1 MRCGFFYLFPVF
13 FCSISMIFINGAYEI
28 YIAADTWHTGK
39 KHTHENNNN
48 DDDRAHNKETRFT
61 YIILLS
67 AFPAGIKCLCIQ
79 YIINSAAHISFQS
92 GDSRDKWVYSYSVFY
107 LVLIKLLNA
116 SYFTSSCGKKG
127 KKQNFDAIE
136 AIFLLCLLSFRLFSI
151 GTVFFYSKN
160 KANHFPRG
168 FSLDF
173 TLSLIQL
180 GLETWHGSMNIQP
193 LLLFPNR
200 FSIRYTTKLAEN
212 VKINA
217 AQNNLWRQ
225 TSWLYCVRVCYQL

>member
-1 MRCGFFYLFPVF
+1 MRFTLQQTLGTQ
-13 FCSISMIFINGAYEI
+13 E
-28 YIAADTWHTGK
+28 K

-116 SYFTSSCGKKG
+116 SYFTSSCGKKV
-127 KKQNFDAIE
+127 KNKTLMRSRPFSYFVCYLFD
-136 AIFLLCLLSFRLFSI
+136 SFRLELYFFI
-151 GTVFFYSKN
+151 LKIKRITFQGVFRWTL
-160 KANHFPRG
+160 HFRW
-168 FSLDF
+168 FNS
-173 TLSLIQL
+173 
-180 GLETWHGSMNIQP
+180 
-193 LLLFPNR
+193 
-200 FSIRYTTKLAEN
+200 A
-212 VKINA
+212 
-217 AQNNLWRQ
+217 
-225 TSWLYCVRVCYQL
+225 